1 MIAGIYTFNLLM
13 DTDARKCRLNKEG
26 QDKTW
31 IINDESDT
39 MSSLFNLWEY
49 VHCVSQIAAKSPR
62 AVKKKNN
69 PASKR
74 IIVFFKS
81 TIELGWF

>member
-1 MIAGIYTFNLLM
+1 M

-31 IINDESDT
+31 IINYESDT

-49 VHCVSQIAAKSPR
+49 VHCVSQIAAKSPL
-62 AVKKKNN
+62 AVKKK
-69 PASKR
+69 
-74 IIVFFKS
+74 
-81 TIELGWF
+81 